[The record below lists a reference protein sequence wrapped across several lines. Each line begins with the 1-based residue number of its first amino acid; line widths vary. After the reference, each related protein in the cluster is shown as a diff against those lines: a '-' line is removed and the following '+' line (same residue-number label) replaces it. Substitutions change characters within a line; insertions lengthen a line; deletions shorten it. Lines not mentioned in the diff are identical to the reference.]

1 MKGARRRGAGGSS
14 GILHFLQP
22 GSADLSCSRT
32 VLGGVAWLPSRGCPR
47 AQIRFA
53 LARIRFD
60 LRGAMAQ
67 QADAARAAADALAS
81 SVERLKLVGVEG
93 VESEAKR
100 EGLEAEMAEV
110 KLGIA
115 EVQMRAKTRATEAES
130 AALKA
135 GPAAA
140 SAQDSSAQDALAAML
155 NSTFSPGK
163 PPKAKPKPKRSRP
176 PKLRQGRQRR
186 VPVTWRE
193 EAVPE
198 EVACLPAWAER
209 GKVLASLTC
218 TRAVCVAGE
227 TGSGKSTAI
236 PIAIACAS
244 DSHRVVVAQPR
255 RLAARALA
263 ARVAELMGVEV
274 GGAVGFAVGQERRF
288 CDATRVLYVTTG
300 WLVNYLAGRFADGDT
315 GDACRKLPFTHVVLD
330 EAHERSLDA
339 DFLALMIKLAPDR
352 LVSAATR
359 VCVMSATLESDLYA
373 RYLSPDAAKDRTRR
387 CGAPPQRL
395 RFGLSVPR
403 PFGQQERLRRHAPAP
418 QGPGGPAE
426 AAIFVGARRFD
437 VDVLY
442 AEDLAKMGG
451 KLQEHAY
458 KFLSRN
464 QPREGGLPPP
474 RVDPKARELCVE
486 AVRALLGDTSLS
498 ALIFA
503 PGRGEIE
510 DIAAEFSKHTDSECF
525 DVIQLHSQA
534 PPEEQDRAL
543 APPQAGKFKVVVA
556 TNIAESSITIPDAY
570 LVVDICMQREIEYSE
585 QAHAN
590 VLRLKWASRASLEQ
604 RRGRAGRVRAGV
616 CLRLLSEGLLPNLQ
630 PFTTSEMGRVALD
643 GVVLRARV
651 SLSGL
656 GGATTVLSCAIDA
669 PSADNV
675 LGCLQRLQRAGA
687 LELGGDADTA
697 RPTAFGLL
705 AVALPLE
712 LPLAKL
718 CIIGV
723 ALGVPIDAVVL
734 ATAHATGQCAV
745 FLSPCAQ
752 YERDPHTLVP
762 QVRAAAAARLELA
775 GGGLSDA
782 MAARNACRDWLAG
795 PRTYEWAQSRG
806 LAFRRMLQWMS
817 LVGET
822 AARLARS
829 LNARDPVEAAAKSA
843 LELLVDD
850 TRRRGADN
858 DGRGVSALPADEGG
872 FCDDVELLRAALG
885 VALCPEAVLVGV
897 ANAPPPRGGVK
908 QRAPAV
914 GAVGSLARGA
924 KMQPARTVQLLGRP
938 KALADPERLREAIED
953 TVGVRPTSVKCT
965 AKNPDALVEWP
976 AAEPSDEACATRLE
990 REATFEPV
998 TASDALG
1005 DLPPG
1010 AKIAALMQS
1019 SLNCDRADR
1028 CLRLLNR
1035 KAVVG
1040 SNESDVVEFA
1050 NPTLQFDGMVSWA
1063 YLSSGDGPD
1072 NAKVDNSSLLSA
1084 LAAPGAARAVYAV
1097 TSPDNLLLLGR
1108 GGSVLVAKQ
1117 LTLLRPGTVLT
1128 PLLLLAALPGAFKV
1142 ALDLDVRGGRIV
1154 GMSAHA
1160 FGYQRLPLMH
1170 RGSAMTMD
1178 AAALAA
1184 AERLRAALDALLC
1197 EGLGRHAAAL
1207 KKAMGEIRL
1216 AAAAL
1221 DAVDVPTDVEGGAV
1235 IVELMGEP
1243 AESLCDA
1250 ASSGTT
1256 QHGGVLP
1263 PLCIDLE
1270 KLRAEVSAQEVGP
1283 DPRFR
1288 AGSRTWYNQTLAD
1301 AYERDDSDYDYD
1313 DSDSYYSSED
1323 DHAMRRQQ
1331 SWQNW
1336 RASGRRQPR

>member
-1 MKGARRRGAGGSS
+1 MEQQANAARAAADALASS
-14 GILHFLQP
+14 VERLKLVGVE
-22 GSADLSCSRT
+22 G
-32 VLGGVAWLPSRGCPR
+32 VEEGVAPR
-47 AQIRFA
+47 TGAHGSDDDFEKRESTTEKRESAQDA
-53 LARIRFD
+53 L
-60 LRGAMAQ
+60 
-67 QADAARAAADALAS
+67 DAARAAADALAS

-93 VESEAKR
+93 VEEGVAPRTGAHGSDDDFEKR
-100 EGLEAEMAEV
+100 ES
-110 KLGIA
+110 
-115 EVQMRAKTRATEAES
+115 TTEKRE
-130 AALKA
+130 
-135 GPAAA
+135 
-140 SAQDSSAQDALAAML
+140 SAQDALAAML
-155 NSTFSPGK
+155 NSTFSPGE

-209 GKVLASLTC
+209 GKVLASLAC

-395 RFGLSVPR
+395 RFGQVFRDPSGSKSDYDGTLQRHKDLGDLPR
-403 PFGQQERLRRHAPAP
+403 PPSSSARGVLERLRRHAPAP

-486 AVRALLGDTSLS
+486 AVRALLGDSSLS

-1040 SNESDVVEFA
+1040 SNESAVVEFA

-1160 FGYQRLPLMH
+1160 FGYQRLPLMQ
-1170 RGSAMTMD
+1170 RGSAMAMD

-1207 KKAMGEIRL
+1207 KEAMGEIRL

-1235 IVELMGEP
+1235 IVELVGEP
-1243 AESLCDA
+1243 AKSLCDA

-1336 RASGRRQPR
+1336 RASGR